1 MAVTSPPQVGVTVDK
16 ASLNAKM
23 GGNSSSL
30 RKATTGLNELAEWGA
45 AYTDTQLVD
54 LYGFTP
60 EEALL
65 FKSALSEVPD
75 LVTVVDAFT
84 FINRTWG
91 A

>member
-30 RKATTGLNELAEWGA
+30 RKATTGLDELAGWAA
-45 AYTDTQLVD
+45 AYTAQQLTD
-54 LYGFTP
+54 LYGFSP
-60 EEALL
+60 EEANL
-65 FKSALSEVPD
+65 FKSALTEVPQ
-75 LVTVVDAFT
+75 LVTVVDGFQ
-84 FINRTWG
+84 FLSKTWG